1 MIDYLTPTAPLNTP
15 QRLSWRA
22 YEQIAPCKILL
33 PTRPQADF
41 ADAVGHCLDTGHRI
55 FAIDSGNATGK
66 TTILQNVLLNIV
78 YGKCCIYN
86 TAKDMDDGKVFPE
99 GFFAGS
105 LYRKWPAGWPRLIW
119 YVSHADVLKDT
130 VDELRKWAIPDT
142 LKEFS
147 EGHQKHPGSIEI
159 DGFDFPGHKWRIVY
173 KTINQEKDAFQGANV
188 GIAVID
194 ERCFEWQYNYILRRL
209 RRGGI
214 LIHTATPIG
223 DTGYLYERVI
233 DRVGADKDKWHQ
245 RVSLF
250 TNAVDGEWDVPVYGK
265 FKAAGE
271 WDLGIYGIQKKGNLW
286 RTEINFQLN
295 NIEP

>member
-130 VDELRKWAIPDT
+130 DRKSTRLNSSHSQISYAVFC
-142 LKEFS
+142 LKTKTRRASLAAAAEDDVAAHRPP
-147 EGHQKHPGSIEI
+147 HQ
-159 DGFDFPGHKWRIVY
+159 V
-173 KTINQEKDAFQGANV
+173 
-188 GIAVID
+188 
-194 ERCFEWQYNYILRRL
+194 
-209 RRGGI
+209 RG
-214 LIHTATPIG
+214 
-223 DTGYLYERVI
+223 
-233 DRVGADKDKWHQ
+233 
-245 RVSLF
+245 
-250 TNAVDGEWDVPVYGK
+250 
-265 FKAAGE
+265 
-271 WDLGIYGIQKKGNLW
+271 
-286 RTEINFQLN
+286 
-295 NIEP
+295 